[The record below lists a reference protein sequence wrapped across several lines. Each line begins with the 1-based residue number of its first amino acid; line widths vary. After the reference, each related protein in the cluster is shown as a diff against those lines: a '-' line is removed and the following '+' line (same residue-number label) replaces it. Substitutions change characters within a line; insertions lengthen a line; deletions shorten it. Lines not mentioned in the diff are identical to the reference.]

1 MKHALFSAAAL
12 LLLPACTY
20 SVSGHAENRSVES
33 EGLVAS
39 RHVSV
44 PGDAEFAGMIVNAH
58 GEIGRDLDLAGA
70 SVRSDAEVGGNLT
83 AEGARVRFTG
93 SVGGNAEIAAGT
105 AYLNARILGD
115 TEIAAGR
122 VTLEGDLSGRLFM
135 DAGHTNLRAT
145 VHGPVEIRGHGR
157 NEGRNGRVEVSG
169 HLAQGGLICATEVE
183 IQRSARIEGDL
194 LVISDLRPA
203 GDGFRYEPLN
213 GRDCDQI

>member
-1 MKHALFSAAAL
+1 MKHALICSVAL
-12 LLLPACTY
+12 LMLPACTY
-20 SVSGHAENRSVES
+20 SVSGQAENRSVES

-44 PGDAEFAGMIVNAH
+44 PGDAEFSGMIVNAH
-58 GEIGRDLDLAGA
+58 GEIGRDLELAGA
-70 SVRSDAEVGGNLT
+70 SVRSDADVGGNLT

-122 VTLEGDLSGRLFM
+122 VTLDGELSGRLEM
-135 DAGHTNLRAT
+135 DAGHMDLRAT
-145 VHGPVEIRGHGR
+145 VWGPVEIRGHGR
-157 NEGRNGRVEVSG
+157 NDGRNGRVELSG
-169 HLAQGGLICATEVE
+169 RLAQGGRICASQVD

-194 LVISDLRPA
+194 LVISDTRPA
-203 GDGFRYEPLN
+203 GDGFRYEPLS
-213 GRDCDQI
+213 GRDCDRI